1 MFKVTVEGIYESI
14 TGNAQSKHIPFNLV
28 IEVARIKKEGIETH
42 LEKRLI
48 PYLLKTEKKFK
59 DNLFSKIKHYRI
71 VDIEKL
77 DKECF
82 LFGKEVMDLN
92 EFELQQLATLY
103 DLYEAPL
110 YGIYPLNTARELT
123 ALAYFKKVLKVPL
136 KTVKDKQ
143 KADFL
148 VQATD
153 GSFKPKFDGIKT
165 TIIENKEFFNV
176 KPKEMNKKVSTES
189 YFEEIEKKNNL
200 LEGKEF
206 ELEKEVESQE
216 DDIDD
221 KLNNLGLE

>member
-28 IEVARIKKEGIETH
+28 IEVARMKKEGIETH

-48 PYLLKTEKKFK
+48 PYFLKTEKKYK

-77 DKECF
+77 DKECE
-82 LFGKEVMDLN
+82 LFGKEVM
-92 EFELQQLATLY
+92 ELSELEIQQLATLY

-110 YGIYPLNTARELT
+110 YGVYPLTTTREKTAI
-123 ALAYFKKVLKVPL
+123 AYFKKVIKVPL
-136 KTVKDKQ
+136 KTVQDKQ
-143 KADFL
+143 RAEFL
-148 VQATD
+148 VQTTD
-153 GSFKPKFDGIKT
+153 GSFIPKFDGIKT

-176 KPKEMNKKVSTES
+176 KPKEMNKKISTDS
-189 YFEEIEKKNNL
+189 YFEAIEKKNNL
-200 LEGKEF
+200 FDGKEF
-206 ELEKEVESQE
+206 ELEKEADKDE
-216 DDIDD
+216 IDD